1 MNSINLLFVVC
12 HPDDEALWVGG
23 LIHGLSKFSNV
34 SVYVMCLSGQDEG
47 SDRPMEFKAA
57 RDAAGYKAGVV
68 LGSALRP
75 ANQPLPP
82 VAPTV
87 EEGLNMLG
95 LKSAEVAV
103 LITHS
108 PFGEE
113 HMHPHH
119 IQASTELYEWTK
131 RNQIPFGYFS
141 CIPLPTCCL
150 LPALKNMKR
159 FGALQVLNYAWC
171 KYGVLRRAIRWYEG
185 KHWRYP
191 YLYIQWL
198 VDAAAKKE
206 MLACYRSI
214 DLALHEQAYA
224 MFNNNVESLYLF
236 DERGAKVFSQLL
248 ERMDV
253 PGSPDYF
260 SGTWTDAGFLTR
272 VANRFLPKKA

>member
-1 MNSINLLFVVC
+1 MKETNILLVVC

-23 LIHGLSKFSNV
+23 LIHGLSTFPNV
-34 SVYVMCLSGQDEG
+34 SVHVICLSGQDEG
-47 SDRPMEFKAA
+47 SARPAEFEAA
-57 RDAAGYKAGVV
+57 RAIAGYKAGVV

-87 EEGLNMLG
+87 DAGLKRLG
-95 LKSAEVAV
+95 LSLVEVDV

-119 IQASTELYEWTK
+119 VQASTELYEWTA
-131 RNQIPFGYFS
+131 RHQIPFGYFS
-141 CIPLPTCCL
+141 CIPLTTCRL
-150 LPALKNMKR
+150 QPALRNMKR
-159 FGALQVLNYAWC
+159 FGTLQVLNYAWC

-185 KHWRYP
+185 KPWRYP
-191 YLYIQWL
+191 RLYIQWL
-198 VDAAAKKE
+198 VDAAAKSA

-214 DLALHEQAYA
+214 DLAMHEQAYA

-236 DERGAKVFSQLL
+236 DERGSKVFSRLL
-248 ERMDV
+248 DQMDV

-260 SGTWTDAGFLTR
+260 PDTWTDAGFMTR
-272 VANRFLPKKA
+272 VANKFLPWKA